1 MFCIEKLQNLR
12 LMPYKIMINYL
23 QIKRK
28 WPTHLILIFPLLYCI
43 VLYCQGHRLAVRA
56 TLNTINSQLH
66 VYFERIWREKLNTEV
81 AVRGQDAG
89 GNKLRTYRKF
99 KENYDTE
106 QYVKVITQKRYRS
119 AYAKFRC
126 GVAPIKLETCRYG
139 LNRMPVD
146 QRLCESCNVVED
158 ECHVIMHCS
167 LYDDIRT
174 QLFTEINNISDQF
187 PMLST
192 DVQFL
197 QIMSNPQYYRSASRA
212 MHNILNRR
220 RCNMLR

>member
-1 MFCIEKLQNLR
+1 MK
-12 LMPYKIMINYL
+12 K
-23 QIKRK
+23 
-28 WPTHLILIFPLLYCI
+28 
-43 VLYCQGHRLAVRA
+43 
-56 TLNTINSQLH
+56 
-66 VYFERIWREKLNTEV
+66 KLNAEF

-119 AYAKFRC
+119 AYAKIRC

-158 ECHVIMHCS
+158 EYHVIMHCS
-167 LYDDIRT
+167 LYVDIRT
-174 QLFTEINNISDQF
+174 QLFTEISNISDHF
-187 PMLST
+187 PTLPT

-197 QIMSNPQYYRSASRA
+197 QIMSNPLYYRSASRA
-212 MHNILNRR
+212 MHNILSRR
-220 RCNMLR
+220 RCSMLR